1 MGNANGYGMDAVGD
15 RKPSVDAGKN
25 TKSSADSGKP
35 SANK

>member
-1 MGNANGYGMDAVGD
+1 MASANGYGMDAVGD

-35 SANK
+35 AANK